1 MKICSYVTTYLPIFV
16 YQNHTKFST
25 NSEVKEVRQAKKSIC
40 IAKQK
45 GIKNI
50 IVNKLVWHLGNIGQ
64 LINGKY
70 SMQAGAARPDCLRFQ
85 R

>member
-1 MKICSYVTTYLPIFV
+1 MKICSYVTTYLPFFV

-50 IVNKLVWHLGNIGQ
+50 IVNKLVDT
-64 LINGKY
+64 Y
-70 SMQAGAARPDCLRFQ
+70 EDMPTYYV
-85 R
+85 